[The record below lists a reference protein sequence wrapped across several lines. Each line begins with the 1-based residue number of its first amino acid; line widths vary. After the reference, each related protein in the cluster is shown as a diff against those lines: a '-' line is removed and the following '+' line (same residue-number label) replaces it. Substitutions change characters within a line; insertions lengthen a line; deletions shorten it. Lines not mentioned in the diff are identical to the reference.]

1 MCLQNDS
8 KEREDIEY
16 MRIKEFSCVGSGIGG
31 GFQNTKE
38 LHAMKYKEV
47 RYTDDK
53 DDWEAAL
60 EDELN
65 NVKKYNEWTPR
76 KLQDLPPD
84 AKIITSTLATKNK
97 VNDTYQASTN
107 SRGHVQVEGI
117 HYDT

>member
-1 MCLQNDS
+1 
-8 KEREDIEY
+8 
-16 MRIKEFSCVGSGIGG
+16 
-31 GFQNTKE
+31 
-38 LHAMKYKEV
+38 MKYKEV

-65 NVKKYNEWTPR
+65 NVKKYDEWTPR

-84 AKIITSTLATKNK
+84 AKIITSTWATKNK
-97 VNDTYQASTN
+97 VNDTYQASPN
-107 SRGHVQVEGI
+107 KRSHVQVEGI